1 VLAVLVIATH
11 QWITWLVIGLIAGA
25 LAGRLVWGSG
35 LGCLLDIV
43 VGLAGALIG
52 GLIVDQLS
60 PGLVG
65 GNGLGGLIEDIL
77 VAFVG
82 AVLLLAVVSLL
93 TPRGR
98 RQSARSRAGRR

>member
-1 VLAVLVIATH
+1 VLALLDVATH
-11 QWITWLVIGLIAGA
+11 DLVTWVVIGLIAGT

-52 GLIVDQLS
+52 GLIVNQES
-60 PGLVG
+60 PGLIG
-65 GNGLGGLIEDIL
+65 AGGLGGVVEDTL

-82 AVLLLAVVSLL
+82 AVILLAVVSLL
-93 TPRGR
+93 TPGGR
-98 RQSARSRAGRR
+98 RRSARSRVSRR